1 MDPFH
6 GIHGILCMVG
16 SSSLDLFSSSSCSTH
31 KSPNPTATNVLSK
44 GRMLIVFSHL
54 PNSNKWIEK
63 RLEHWP
69 RSEVKITIFE
79 NSPQRFGLKI
89 IIRNLMRKWALKTL
103 IRWHGC
109 CSQACSPWLIYL
121 FLLDDHQAR
130 TCVPMRKTN
139 RFFILSFLPITIM
152 MMQKGAVKYSSYC
165 GGAGGVNILLKT
177 SYYKRSQKR
186 PLQSIR
192 TDLSVFNYC

>member
-31 KSPNPTATNVLSK
+31 KSPNPTATNVRSK
-44 GRMLIVFSHL
+44 GMMLIVFSHL

-63 RLEHWP
+63 RLQH
-69 RSEVKITIFE
+69 RRH
-79 NSPQRFGLKI
+79 NQN
-89 IIRNLMRKWALKTL
+89 IRNEPNLDRRLWALKTST
-103 IRWHGC
+103 RWHSGY
-109 CSQACSPWLIYL
+109 SWACSPWLIYL

-130 TCVPMRKTN
+130 TCVPLRKTN

-165 GGAGGVNILLKT
+165 GGAGGVNILSKT
-177 SYYKRSQKR
+177 RAAKKGSFSA
-186 PLQSIR
+186 L
-192 TDLSVFNYC
+192 THLSVFNYC